1 MRQLVSMLLLLCFG
15 MFIPAVGMPLNIC
28 LMESGMVRSGF
39 QSCEEATESNDSGN
53 CCSESGHKEET
64 PKDPPC
70 CFETGTMPDGM
81 PPGLPLRIAPPLFTI
96 LELPEFLLNPFE
108 ASEIAE
114 TTKILPQAVPRPD
127 TSSERR
133 ALLSIWR
140 I

>member
-1 MRQLVSMLLLLCFG
+1 MRRLVSTLLLLCFG

-28 LMESGMVRSGF
+28 LTESGMVRSGF
-39 QSCEEATESNDSGN
+39 QSCEETESTTSGK
-53 CCSESGHKEET
+53 CCSDSGHKEEA

-81 PPGLPLRIAPPLFTI
+81 PSGLPLKIAPPLFTI
-96 LELPEFLLNPFE
+96 LELPEFLLNPFGP
-108 ASEIAE
+108 SEIAE